1 MSAMTLTAA
10 SQPDASIPAVA
21 LIGCGR
27 WGRNIAR
34 ALAALGALKVVADPA
49 MDLAEPVA
57 RDLGVVAVADPAA
70 VLARPDIAA
79 VAIAAPAAGHA
90 RLVQAALAAGKHVF
104 VEKPLALTLADA
116 QVCAEAARAAGLT
129 LMVGHLLQYHP
140 AFLRLV
146 EAVEQGAVG
155 AVRHVSSHRLN
166 PGAIRTE
173 ETALFSLAPHDV
185 SMVLR
190 LCGAAP
196 DTVSA
201 LCASI
206 SGAGVPD
213 AYWANLGFG
222 ADVTAH
228 IQVSWLSPFKE
239 HKLTVLGDA
248 GALVFEDTAPAGR
261 KLLLFRD
268 PVDRAGAAP
277 AYRKSD
283 GEALAYDGAEPLKAE
298 MAWFLDA
305 VRGRHAPRT
314 GPDEA
319 IPVLSVL
326 RRIED
331 AAARPTTAASD
342 REAA

>member
-1 MSAMTLTAA
+1 MTGDPAPMNDD
-10 SQPDASIPAVA
+10 SVPAVA

-34 ALAALGALKVVADPA
+34 ALSGLGALKVVADPA
-49 MDLAEPVA
+49 VELTGPIAS
-57 RDLGVVAVADPAA
+57 DLGVEAVADAHA
-70 VLARPDIAA
+70 VLARLDIEA

-104 VEKPLALTLADA
+104 VEKPLALTLTDA
-116 QVCAEAARAAGLT
+116 EACAEAARAAGRV
-129 LMVGHLLQYHP
+129 LMIGHLLQYHP
-140 AFLRLV
+140 AFLRLLQ
-146 EAVEQGAVG
+146 AVEEGAIG

-185 SMVLR
+185 SMVLQ
-190 LCGAAP
+190 LCGPRP
-196 DTVSA
+196 DTVEAMSA
-201 LCASI
+201 AI

-213 AYWANLGFG
+213 AYWANLTFG

-239 HKLTVLGDA
+239 HKLTVLGEA
-248 GALVFEDTAPAGR
+248 GALVFEDTAPAER
-261 KLLLFRD
+261 KLILYRD
-268 PVDRAGAAP
+268 PVDRAGPAP
-277 AYRKSD
+277 AYRKSE
-283 GEALAYDGAEPLKAE
+283 GEALAYEAGEPLRAE
-298 MAWFLDA
+298 MAWFLEM
-305 VRGRHAPRT
+305 VRGRRPART

-319 IPVLSVL
+319 IPVLTVL

-331 AAARPTTAASD
+331 AAAPARAERAA
-342 REAA
+342 A

>member
-1 MSAMTLTAA
+1 MSPQSPTPAA
-10 SQPDASIPAVA
+10 SPAPAVA

-34 ALAALGALKVVADPA
+34 ALAGLGALKVVADPA
-49 MDLAEPVA
+49 QDLAGPIA
-57 RDLGVVAVADPAA
+57 RDLGVDAVADTAA
-70 VLARPDIAA
+70 VLARSDIDA
-79 VAIAAPAAGHA
+79 VAIAAPAARHA
-90 RLVQAALAAGKHVF
+90 ALVRAALAAGKHVF

-116 QVCAEAARAAGLT
+116 EACAEAARASGLT

-140 AFLRLV
+140 AFRRLV
-146 EAVEQGAVG
+146 EVVEEGAIG

-190 LCGAAP
+190 LCGRQP
-196 DTVSA
+196 DRISA
-201 LCASI
+201 MSATI
-206 SGAGVPD
+206 SGAGLAD
-213 AYWANLGFG
+213 AYWANLAFG
-222 ADVTAH
+222 DAVTAH

-248 GALVFEDTAPAGR
+248 GALVFEDTAPAER
-261 KLLLFRD
+261 KLVLYRD
-268 PVDRAGAAP
+268 PIDRSGAAP

-283 GEALAYDGAEPLKAE
+283 GERLAFDAAEPLKAE
-298 MAWFLDA
+298 MSAFLDA
-305 VRGRHAPRT
+305 VRGGRAPAT

-319 IPVLSVL
+319 IPVLAVL
-326 RRIED
+326 RGIED
-331 AAARPTTAASD
+331 AAAARPSAAPA